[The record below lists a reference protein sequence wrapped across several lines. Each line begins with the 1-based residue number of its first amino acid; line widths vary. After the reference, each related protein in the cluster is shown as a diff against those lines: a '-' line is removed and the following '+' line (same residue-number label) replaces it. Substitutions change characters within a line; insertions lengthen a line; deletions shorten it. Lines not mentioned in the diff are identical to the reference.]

1 MLLDVMAH
9 YGLEKE
15 LGYADFYETEHHSRL
30 FQQLRK
36 AIPHGQLIALSG
48 MVGSGKTTTLERL
61 QKTLRKD
68 GKVIVSKSVYV
79 EKNKTTLTTLITA
92 LFYDI
97 SRARDYA
104 VPKQGEKRDRELQE
118 LIKNAK
124 KPIALFIDEAHDLHH
139 HTLTGLKRLM
149 EAARDGGGKL
159 SIILAGHPKLKND
172 LNNPIMEE
180 VGYRTVTLTLDSM
193 QGSLREYLEW
203 LLKNCT
209 SEGVKPQSIIDDAA
223 IDRLTEKLSTPL
235 QIEKHLT
242 LALEEAYKVGGQPV
256 TLDILD
262 LTLSKRIDDLEPT
275 LVRHGYDEKVLRA
288 QFRLRP
294 AELRRFLAGD
304 MEATRAHEL
313 MEQMRDAGLP
323 I

>member
-15 LGYADFYETEHHSRL
+15 FGYAGFFETEHHRRL
-30 FQQLRK
+30 FQQLKK

-48 MVGSGKTTTLERL
+48 MVGSGKTTTLEQL
-61 QKTLRKD
+61 QTMLRKD

-97 SRARDYA
+97 SGSKDYA
-104 VPKQGEKRDRELQE
+104 VPKQGERRDRELQE
-118 LIKNAK
+118 LIRTAK
-124 KPIALFIDEAHDLHH
+124 KPVALFIDEAHDLHH

-159 SIILAGHPKLKND
+159 SIVLAGHPKLKND
-172 LNNPIMEE
+172 LNNPSMEE
-180 VGYRTVTLTLDSM
+180 VGYRTVTLSLDSM
-193 QGSLREYLEW
+193 QGSLREYLLW
-203 LLKNCT
+203 LLKDCT
-209 SEGVKPQSIIDDAA
+209 SENVKTKNLIDDAA
-223 IDRLTEKLSTPL
+223 IDLLTEKLSTPL

-242 LALEEAYKVGGQPV
+242 LALEEAYKAGGQPV
-256 TLDILD
+256 TIDILD

-275 LVRHGYDEKVLRA
+275 LVRNGYDEKVLGV
-288 QFRLRP
+288 QFRLKP
-294 AELRRFLAGD
+294 AEVRRFLAGD
-304 MEATRAHEL
+304 LDAARAHEL
-313 MEQMRDAGLP
+313 VDQMREAGLP